1 MITAREIAD
10 GTRRYDARVRG
21 SNGRVVTR
29 SFKRRRDAERWQRD
43 QCAARDSGTWVDQR
57 LGRQRLDEWF
67 EEWWAARS
75 ELRPT
80 TIARDESLYRNH
92 ILPRFG
98 DLAISSID
106 YQLITAWV
114 ASLRDRGLS
123 PATIRRCHLLLS
135 KLLAGSVKARRI
147 PRNPCQDTDNLPS
160 VVRKEMRIVTA
171 GQLQVLADSMGQVTR
186 ERLERHP
193 PNLRPTDTR
202 TAQTAD
208 SFAAFVLLGG
218 YGGLR
223 LGELA
228 GLRKSKIDPKR
239 RTVRVDASLIEVRG
253 QLIEGQP
260 KTTAGIRTVPLPRS
274 VSERLC
280 AAVSDLGA
288 QDYVFTGAEGSPIRA
303 GSFRSRFWTPALVR
317 ADLSGLRMHDLRHTA
332 VSTWIAHGATAKQV
346 QVWAGHSSVATVFD
360 RYGHLFPGGE
370 DPVMDSIDA
379 AAGPFDDRSND
390 ESPQDYE

>member
-1 MITAREIAD
+1 M
-10 GTRRYDARVRG
+10 
-21 SNGRVVTR
+21 
-29 SFKRRRDAERWQRD
+29 
-43 QCAARDSGTWVDQR
+43 DQR

-67 EEWWAARS
+67 EEWWSARS

-98 DLAISSID
+98 DVALSSID

-193 PNLRPTDTR
+193 PNLRPSDTR
-202 TAQTAD
+202 TAQIAD

-253 QLIEGQP
+253 KLIEGQP
-260 KTTAGIRTVPLPRS
+260 KTTAGIRTVPLPALYPSDCVRLS
-274 VSERLC
+274 AISALGTTSSPERRVL
-280 AAVSDLGA
+280 
-288 QDYVFTGAEGSPIRA
+288 RA
-303 GSFRSRFWTPALVR
+303 G
-317 ADLSGLRMHDLRHTA
+317 
-332 VSTWIAHGATAKQV
+332 
-346 QVWAGHSSVATVFD
+346 TVD
-360 RYGHLFPGGE
+360 PPYREPGGE
-370 DPVMDSIDA
+370 H
-379 AAGPFDDRSND
+379 D
-390 ESPQDYE
+390 ELGDEGQPEPELGGL